1 MNDNLA
7 GDTGRYRSAVFV
19 DDIHMVVRHR
29 LTHRARLRLH
39 ADAVCNKQGG
49 LRLTEA
55 LHELY
60 SGLLVPLVENIGIES
75 FACDGA
81 VFQRAQ
87 IIGRYILLK
96 HKSEHRGRAAEAGDF
111 IFFKYRK
118 NLGGVELVIVIDKNA
133 ALHEHLAVKLTPDS
147 FSPAGIG
154 YCQMNAVGGDIV
166 PVFGGSQ
173 MCEGICMSV
182 HRHLRVAG
190 GAGREI
196 DYHGLIIFRI
206 NSFKMRIGFFHV
218 GHEVVPTVAL
228 AVDDNSCLYR
238 GTLRQS
244 LIDLLGNVAGANNR
258 LYCSGVRSVDD
269 IMLLQHECCGDN
281 NRAELVQS
289 KNGEPELIVALEDN
303 HDHVALLDA
312 LFAQHICC
320 LVAVIF
326 QVAISEYSLFTRRV
340 APEERTFV
348 RFGSRDGI
356 DNIISEIEIFR
367 AFEGI
372 INYMSVF
379 VIYLIHKV
387 FI

>member
-1 MNDNLA
+1 M
-7 GDTGRYRSAVFV
+7 
-19 DDIHMVVRHR
+19 RHR

-55 LHELY
+55 LHKLY
-60 SGLLVPLVENIGIES
+60 SRLLIPLVENIGVEG

-81 VFQRAQ
+81 VFERAQ

-111 IFFKYRK
+111 ILFEYREYFC
-118 NLGGVELVIVIDKNA
+118 GMELVIVIDKNA
-133 ALHEHLAVKLTPDS
+133 ALHKHLAVKFAPDR
-147 FSPAGIG
+147 FAPAGIG
-154 YCQMNAVGGDIV
+154 YRQMDAVCGDIV
-166 PVFGGSQ
+166 PILGGSQ
-173 MCEGICMSV
+173 MREGICMSV

-196 DYHGLIIFRI
+196 DYHGLIIFRV
-206 NSFKMRIGFFHV
+206 NSFEMRIGFFHV
-218 GHEVVPTVAL
+218 GHEVVPAVAL
-228 AVDDNSCLYR
+228 AVDDDSRLYR

-244 LIDLLGNVAGANNR
+244 LIDLLGNVAVACANNR

-289 KNGEPELIVALEDN
+289 ENGEPELIVALEDN

-312 LFAQHICC
+312 LFAQHICR

-326 QVAISEYSLFTRRV
+326 QVAISEYSLFARRI
-340 APEERTFV
+340 APEKRTLV

-356 DNIISEIEIFR
+356 DNIISKIEIFR

-372 INYMSVF
+372 VNYMSVF

>member
-1 MNDNLA
+1 M
-7 GDTGRYRSAVFV
+7 
-19 DDIHMVVRHR
+19 RHR

-60 SGLLVPLVENIGIES
+60 SGLIIPLVENIGVEG
-75 FACDGA
+75 FACYGA

-118 NLGGVELVIVIDKNA
+118 NLGCVELIIVIDKNA
-133 ALHEHLAVKLTPDS
+133 ALHEHLAVKLAPDR
-147 FSPAGIG
+147 FAPAGIS
-154 YCQMNAVGGDIV
+154 YRQMDAVCGDIV
-166 PVFGGSQ
+166 PILGGSQ
-173 MCEGICMSV
+173 MRKGICMSV
-182 HRHLRVAG
+182 HRHLRVTG

-196 DYHGLIIFRI
+196 DYHGFIIFRI
-206 NSFKMRIGFFHV
+206 NSFEMRIGFFHV
-218 GHEVVPTVAL
+218 SHEVIPTVTL
-228 AVDDNSCLYR
+228 AVDYNSRLYR

-244 LIDLLGNVAGANNR
+244 LIDLLGNVAVARADDR

-281 NRAELVQS
+281 DRAELVQS
-289 KNGEPELIVALEDN
+289 ENGEPELIVTLEDN

-312 LFAQHICC
+312 LFAQHICR

-340 APEERTFV
+340 APEKRTFV